1 MTDDTLV
8 QWKTLVNM
16 LGTGIITALVALL
29 LVMFFPLPGL
39 PSWAPI
45 LLGVAVSFLYYS
57 YEEYGREE
65 VTTS

>member
-8 QWKTLVNM
+8 PWKTLINT
-16 LGTGIITALVALL
+16 LGIGIIAALVALL
-29 LVMFFPLPGL
+29 LVMFLPLPGL

-57 YEEYGREE
+57 YEEYGRED
-65 VTTS
+65 VTTP

>member
-8 QWKTLVNM
+8 PWKTLVNM
-16 LGTGIITALVALL
+16 LGIGIITALVALL
-29 LVMFFPLPGL
+29 LVMLFPLPGL
-39 PSWAPI
+39 PSWASI

-65 VTTS
+65 ATTS

>member
-8 QWKTLVNM
+8 PWKTLVNT
-16 LGTGIITALVALL
+16 LGIGIITALVALL
-29 LVMFFPLPGL
+29 LVLFLPLPGL

-57 YEEYGREE
+57 FEEYGRAE